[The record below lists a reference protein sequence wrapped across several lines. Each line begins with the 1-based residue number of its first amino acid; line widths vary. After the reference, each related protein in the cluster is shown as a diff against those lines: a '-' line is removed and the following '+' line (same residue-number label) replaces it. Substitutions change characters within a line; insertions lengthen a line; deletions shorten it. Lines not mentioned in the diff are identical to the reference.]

1 MTIQELMEAA
11 HLDAL
16 GLLDEPEQSAFERAF
31 ERAPE
36 GVRAQVRAE
45 QARWASSVERWSR
58 EEPPAELREKVLS
71 AVRRAMSEEAE
82 VAGSIGLITSSHA
95 GRNRVSATWRAAS
108 LGLAAAAVILLGAF
122 MFVSGE
128 NQDLSKKLASDGM
141 LGSYAQAFGSS
152 DFRAAMFNESYQRR
166 YFQPAPGTAQ
176 TAEAALHFAPGS
188 GRSTL
193 LVDGVT
199 ISGTEDLRLC
209 VVDEQNQIVREVT
222 KFRTSSQTHAESLR
236 GFEPE
241 KGSRLALVAT
251 ALNAPASAGRVLLV
265 VTI

>member
-1 MTIQELMEAA
+1 MTIQELLEAA

-36 GVRAQVRAE
+36 GVRTQVRAE
-45 QARWASSVERWSR
+45 QARWASSVERWSH
-58 EEPPAELREKVLS
+58 EQPPAELREKVLA
-71 AVRRAMSEEAE
+71 AVRRAMHEETE
-82 VAGSIGLITSSHA
+82 VAGSIGLVSTPL
-95 GRNRVSATWRAAS
+95 GRTRVSATWRAAS

-152 DFRAAMFNESYQRR
+152 DFRSAMFNENYQRR
-166 YFQPAPGTAQ
+166 FFQPAPGTAQ
-176 TAEAALHFAPGS
+176 TAEAALHFEPGS

-193 LVDGVT
+193 LVDGVV
-199 ISGTEDLRLC
+199 ISAAEDLRLC
-209 VVDEQNQIVREVT
+209 VVDEQNQVVRELT
-222 KFRTSSQTHAESLR
+222 KFRTASQTHAESLR

-241 KGSRLALVAT
+241 KGSRIALIAT
-251 ALNAPASAGRVLLV
+251 ALHAPASTGRVLLI